1 MKTQTL
7 TEQPSGTSANPNPG
21 QPRRQPPAT
30 GCRPAIVLALL
41 AALGAPG
48 CATITRGTTD
58 QLAVES
64 DPAGAQ
70 VTLSNGQKGITP
82 ASFTLPRKDP
92 LTVTLRKDGYQEVT
106 VKVNPEIGGGGAAGL
121 AGNVLIG
128 GVVGAIIDPASGAI
142 YDLKPNPVSVK
153 LVPSPTADG
162 AETGGPVAHPAVTAR
177 F

>member
-1 MKTQTL
+1 M
-7 TEQPSGTSANPNPG
+7 
-21 QPRRQPPAT
+21 
-30 GCRPAIVLALL
+30 
-41 AALGAPG
+41 LGAPG

-70 VTLSNGQKGITP
+70 VTLSNGQEGIP
-82 ASFTLPRKDP
+82 LASFTLPRKDP
-92 LTVTLRKDGYQEVT
+92 LTVTFREDGYQEVT
-106 VKVNPEIGGGGAAGL
+106 VKVNPEMGGGDAGQ

-142 YDLKPNPVSVK
+142 YDLKPNPVSGK
-153 LVPSPTADG
+153 LVPGPAVG
-162 AETGGPVAHPAVTAR
+162 GPKTGGPAAHPAVTAR

>member
-21 QPRRQPPAT
+21 QPRRQVPSS
-30 GCRPAIVLALL
+30 RRQPAIVLALL
-41 AALGAPG
+41 AVLGAPG

-70 VTLSNGQKGITP
+70 VTLSNGQEGITP

-106 VKVNPEIGGGGAAGL
+106 VKVNPEIGGGAAGL

-162 AETGGPVAHPAVTAR
+162 ARTGGPTALAPVTAR